1 MKQSLFLATARI
13 SKRTAA
19 VVSKQLAAA
28 AVAPEP
34 KQTSRRLRAE
44 SETAAAATPK
54 RKRID
59 AATIANQSKLAAT
72 DALNQ
77 ETPPSRLQSR
87 RLTYAVATKQK
98 RKEPRSADV
107 PKQKTEP
114 PWPRPARRL
123 NVVVVRSEESEG
135 GCVRG

>member
-1 MKQSLFLATARI
+1 M
-13 SKRTAA
+13 
-19 VVSKQLAAA
+19 SKQLAAA

-44 SETAAAATPK
+44 LETSAAATPK

-87 RLTYAVATKQK
+87 RLTYAVVATKQK
-98 RKEPRSADV
+98 RTEPRSADE
-107 PKQKTEP
+107 PKQKT
-114 PWPRPARRL
+114 
-123 NVVVVRSEESEG
+123 
-135 GCVRG
+135 

>member
-1 MKQSLFLATARI
+1 MKQSLFLAAAR
-13 SKRTAA
+13 SKRTSAVAA

-28 AVAPEP
+28 AAVTVAPEP
-34 KQTSRRLRAE
+34 KHRIRNSRPCHAE
-44 SETAAAATPK
+44 

-98 RKEPRSADV
+98 SKEPRSADV
-107 PKQKTEP
+107 EP

-123 NVVVVRSEESEG
+123 NIVVVRSKESEG
-135 GCVRG
+135 GWEMGG